1 MKKELFVKALD
12 ELRDSEDLVEKIADL
27 IHDYN
32 CKYQTDFPEKY
43 GMVVQ
48 HIDVLVELLATVM
61 CDDSDLISWWCYEK
75 NFGRDF
81 ELGDLVDGGREISL
95 RTAEELW
102 NYLVTREEKAC

>member
-1 MKKELFVKALD
+1 MTKELFVRALD

-27 IHDYN
+27 IYDYN
-32 CKYQTDFPEKY
+32 CKYGSDFPEKY
-43 GMVVQ
+43 GMVLQ
-48 HIDVLVELLATVM
+48 HIDVLVELLATSM
-61 CDDSDLISWWCYEK
+61 GDDGDLISWWCYEK

-81 ELGDLVDGGREISL
+81 YPGDLVNNGREISL